1 MEAHKLIERIT
12 EVTHYTDK
20 LFKIKTT
27 RSKTFRFVAGEFV
40 MISLPEGTP
49 KRAYS
54 VCSGPYDDELEFY
67 SIKVPDG
74 PLTSKL
80 KEVKVGDN
88 LVVGEKP
95 TGTLI
100 TQNLE
105 LGGNLW
111 LMATG
116 TGIAPFMSLLRD
128 PATYSDFDKIYV
140 TWTTRTLKEQDSY
153 RIMLEEAE
161 VEYIPTITREEFHR
175 QGRITT
181 LIKEGK
187 VPQFADA
194 SPETDKIML
203 CGSMDFN
210 NEMKD
215 FLNERGWHEGN
226 KTSAGNFV
234 QEKAFVG

>member
-1 MEAHKLIERIT
+1 METHKLIERIT

-27 RSKTFRFVAGEFV
+27 RPKTFRFVAGEFV
-40 MISLPEGTP
+40 MVSLPEGTP
-49 KRAYS
+49 SRAYS
-54 VCSGPYDDELEFY
+54 ICSGPYDEELEFY
-67 SIKVPDG
+67 SIKVPNG

-80 KEVKVGDN
+80 KDVQVGDD
-88 LVVGEKP
+88 LVIGEKP

-116 TGIAPFMSLLRD
+116 TGIAPFISLLRD
-128 PATYSDFDKIYV
+128 PNTYSDFDKIYV
-140 TWTTRTLKEQDSY
+140 TWTTRTLAEQDSY

-161 VEYIPTITREEFHR
+161 CEFIPTITREDFHT
-175 QGRITT
+175 QGRITN

-187 VPQFADA
+187 VFANA
-194 SPETDKIML
+194 TPKKDKVML

-210 NEMKD
+210 NEMKEY
-215 FLNERGWHEGN
+215 LNERGWHEGN

>member
-194 SPETDKIML
+194 SPETDKVML

>member
-1 MEAHKLIERIT
+1 METHKLIERIT

-27 RSKTFRFVAGEFV
+27 RPQTFRFTAGEFV
-40 MISLPEGTP
+40 MVSLPEGTP

-54 VCSGPYDDELEFY
+54 ICSGPYDDELEFY

-80 KEVKVGDN
+80 KDVQVGDE
-88 LVVGEKP
+88 LVIGEKP

-128 PATYSDFDKIYV
+128 PNTYSDFDKIYV
-140 TWTTRTLKEQDSY
+140 TWTTRTVAEQDAY
-153 RIMLEEAE
+153 KVMLEEAE
-161 VEYIPTITREEFHR
+161 CTFIPTVTREDFHR
-175 QGRITT
+175 PGRITN

-187 VPQFADA
+187 VFENAT
-194 SPETDKIML
+194 PEKDKVML

-210 NEMKD
+210 NEMKEY
-215 FLNERGWHEGN
+215 LNERGWHEGN

>member
-1 MEAHKLIERIT
+1 METHKLIERIT

-27 RSKTFRFVAGEFV
+27 RPRTFRFTAGEFV
-40 MISLPEGTP
+40 MVSLPQGTP

-54 VCSGPYDDELEFY
+54 ICSGPYDDELEFY

-80 KEVKVGDN
+80 KDVQVDDE
-88 LVVGEKP
+88 LVISEKP

-128 PATYSDFDKIYV
+128 PNTYEDFDKIYV
-140 TWTTRTLKEQDSY
+140 TWTTRTRAEQDAY
-153 RIMLEEAE
+153 RVMLEEAE
-161 VEYIPTITREEFHR
+161 CTFIPTVTREDFHR
-175 QGRITT
+175 QGRITN

-187 VPQFADA
+187 VFENAT
-194 SPETDKIML
+194 PEKDKVML

-210 NEMKD
+210 TEMKEY
-215 FLNERGWHEGN
+215 LTARGWHEGN

>member
-80 KEVKVGDN
+80 KEVKVGDD
-88 LVVGEKP
+88 LVIGEKP

-128 PATYSDFDKIYV
+128 PATYSDFDKVYV

-187 VPQFADA
+187 LPQFTDA
-194 SPETDKIML
+194 SPKTDKVML

-215 FLNERGWHEGN
+215 FLNERGWHEGS